1 MGRGSDRKM
10 AFSIK
15 FREFLT
21 CSERKSARSKNL
33 IYEKKIS
40 HKNFRFFLTKKVLEE
55 FIGLF
60 VGISALN
67 LVQVGPFDRCRTPRE
82 TYNPKITEFDH
93 ANFVCFR
100 SGFQNFEHYVTK

>member
-15 FREFLT
+15 FRKYLT
-21 CSERKSARSKNL
+21 CPERKSARSKNL
-33 IYEKKIS
+33 IYENKIS
-40 HKNFRFFLTKKVLEE
+40 HKNFSFLTKKVLEN

-67 LVQVGPFDRCRTPRE
+67 VVQVGPFDRCRTPRE
-82 TYNPKITEFDH
+82 TYNPKMTEFDH

-100 SGFQNFEHYVTK
+100 SGFQNLEIT